1 MHERDVET
9 RKQRVEGLILT
20 YLARNPTAEDT
31 VDGIL
36 EWWLVHEE
44 IRYRMQEVEAA
55 LAELTDRGII
65 TQTIGEDSR
74 ARYRISPK
82 ESDPRFRSD

>member
-1 MHERDVET
+1 MREKDSEM

-36 EWWLVHEE
+36 EWWLVNEE
-44 IRYRMQEVEAA
+44 IRYRLQEAEAA
-55 LAELTDRGII
+55 LAELTDRGVI
-65 TQTIGEDSR
+65 TRTVGEDSR
-74 ARYRISPK
+74 VRYRISSPGTK
-82 ESDPRFRSD
+82 KPDSR

>member
-1 MHERDVET
+1 VRERDVEI

-36 EWWLVHEE
+36 EWWLMNEE
-44 IRYRMQEVEAA
+44 IRFRMQEVEAA
-55 LAELTDRGII
+55 LVELTDRGII

-82 ESDPRFRSD
+82 KSDQG

>member
-1 MHERDVET
+1 MHEKDVEM
-9 RKQRVEGLILT
+9 RKRRVEALILT

-55 LAELTDRGII
+55 LVELTDRGII
-65 TQTIGEDSR
+65 TQTVGEDSR
-74 ARYRISPK
+74 VRYRISPK
-82 ESDPRFRSD
+82 KSDQDRS